1 MQKWMLKAV
10 VQKTLSL
17 LPAKHRLN
25 YLFQRYVTK
34 GVRLSEAYFQ
44 DRLIHLQCH
53 LETYGKY
60 KGTMRGATALEL
72 GTGWYPVIPVGLFL
86 AGAGRIVTV
95 DISPLMDRE
104 KVLTTLRQYQRAR
117 QRRLPGLPADE
128 DRWAV
133 LERVLDN
140 PAAYPLEALL
150 QTLRLQYLVADARV
164 LPLPEQ
170 SVDLIT
176 SNNTFEHI
184 YPEVLPAILREFGRI
199 AKADAVMSHFVDMSD
214 HFAHL
219 DPAISIYHFLRFS
232 ERAWAWI
239 DNDIQPQNRWRI
251 THYRELYQRLGIP
264 LTEELNRPG
273 DLAALRRVPL
283 APAFAAIPEQ
293 ELAVSHSYLLT
304 YFADERA
311 KRRGEPTGREEGTV
325 SPERKDGNGQGGGRR
340 EG

>member
-10 VQKTLSL
+10 VQKALSL

-44 DRLIHLQCH
+44 DRLIHLQQH
-53 LETYGKY
+53 LEAYGKY
-60 KGTMRGATALEL
+60 KGIPEGATALEL

-86 AGAGRIVTV
+86 AGADRIVTV

-104 KVLTTLRQYQRAR
+104 KVLTTLRQYQQAR

-128 DRWAV
+128 GRWAV
-133 LERVLDN
+133 LDQVLDD
-140 PAAYPLEALL
+140 PGSYTREALL
-150 QTLRLQYLVADARV
+150 RTLRLQYLVADARA
-164 LPLPEQ
+164 LPLPDH

-184 YPEVLPAILREFGRI
+184 YPEVLPAILREFGRV

-232 ERAWAWI
+232 ERAWSWI

-283 APAFAAIPEQ
+283 DPAFAALPERD
-293 ELAVSHSYLLT
+293 LAVSHSYLLT
-304 YFADERA
+304 HF
-311 KRRGEPTGREEGTV
+311 GEEANQREGGTAPREKGTASPGTDGR
-325 SPERKDGNGQGGGRR
+325 SGGGY
-340 EG
+340 